1 MHQKNFFMYAPMY
14 TTKFVGSFPIHWVVA
29 DVSISFRNLQ
39 ISLKSSN
46 WYKQINKINLFI
58 LCIMLQPWWALLV
71 VEAVIEVLLNI

>member
-29 DVSISFRNLQ
+29 DVSMSFRNLQ

-46 WYKQINKINLFI
+46 WYKQIKNKHF
-58 LCIMLQPWWALLV
+58 LCIMLQPWWVLLV
-71 VEAVIEVLLNI
+71 VEAVIQVLLNI

>member
-46 WYKQINKINLFI
+46 WYKQIKNKPFYFMYNVATMVGSACSGSCNRSLT
-58 LCIMLQPWWALLV
+58 
-71 VEAVIEVLLNI
+71 

>member
-29 DVSISFRNLQ
+29 DVSMSFRNLQ

-46 WYKQINKINLFI
+46 WYKQIKNKHFFMYNVATMVGSACSRSCNTSLT
-58 LCIMLQPWWALLV
+58 
-71 VEAVIEVLLNI
+71 

>member
-29 DVSISFRNLQ
+29 DVSMSFRNLQ

-46 WYKQINKINLFI
+46 WYKQIKNKHFFFMYNVATMVGSACSRSCNTSLT
-58 LCIMLQPWWALLV
+58 
-71 VEAVIEVLLNI
+71 